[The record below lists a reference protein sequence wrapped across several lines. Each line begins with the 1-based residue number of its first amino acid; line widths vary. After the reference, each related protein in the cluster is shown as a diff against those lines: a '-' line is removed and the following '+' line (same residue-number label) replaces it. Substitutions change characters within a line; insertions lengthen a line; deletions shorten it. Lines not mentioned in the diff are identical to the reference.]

1 MGCTLAPPAHRNTQG
16 EYTGQWR
23 FDIRNKRSGLVVFW
37 IGALYIIAM
46 GFLASFWARGAYR
59 YLSIDEVRQTIWAT
73 TSPLFGLWASSVG
86 IGAILAGVGILLY
99 ARSKGWRIWL
109 FGIGVFVVLLIDML
123 SRWPTLPA
131 PGHFPPLFG
140 LGGGLIVAFFLG
152 ILWFWAK
159 KHMVLESPAK
169 TAAEYQLTGYVF
181 FLIAM
186 WYLCGELAWPFQEAL
201 KDLPRMSPVAIIAYL
216 VLGWLFLF
224 LSHWKS
230 AQAIR
235 K

>member
-1 MGCTLAPPAHRNTQG
+1 MQSR
-16 EYTGQWR
+16 
-23 FDIRNKRSGLVVFW
+23 RSGLVVFW
-37 IGALYIIAM
+37 IGALYIMVM

-59 YLSIDEVRQTIWAT
+59 YLSIEEVRQTVWGA
-73 TSPLFGLWASSVG
+73 TSPLFGLWASSVA
-86 IGAILAGVGILLY
+86 IGAILAGVGILLHV
-99 ARSKGWRIWL
+99 RSKGWRIWL

-123 SRWPTLPA
+123 SRWRILPQ

-159 KHMVLESPAK
+159 RYASLEGAAK
-169 TAAEYQLTGYVF
+169 MAAEYQLTGYVF
-181 FLIAM
+181 FVIAM
-186 WYLCGELAWPFQEAL
+186 WYLCGELSWAFQKAL
-201 KDLPRMSPVAIIAYL
+201 KDLPRTSPVAIIAYL

-224 LSHWKS
+224 LSHYKL
-230 AQAIR
+230 AQAVR